1 MTPYLHWAILWST
14 HKPLVAGNLS
24 TKLWVLGTVVLLLL
38 IHILCSDDHYQ
49 IGVSDLCMLLTMDT
63 VLLKALPWSK
73 VDVPSDLAD
82 LYESPDVASL
92 VDLLF
97 KFVGPA
103 FLHALLNGWWVIE
116 CPALDPVCL
125 TNLLTCVAARVLN
138 RLCTIAAEMNTV
150 WINGT
155 F

>member
-1 MTPYLHWAILWST
+1 
-14 HKPLVAGNLS
+14 
-24 TKLWVLGTVVLLLL
+24 
-38 IHILCSDDHYQ
+38 
-49 IGVSDLCMLLTMDT
+49 MLLTMDT

-103 FLHALLNGWWVIE
+103 FLHALLNG
-116 CPALDPVCL
+116 
-125 TNLLTCVAARVLN
+125 
-138 RLCTIAAEMNTV
+138 
-150 WINGT
+150 
-155 F
+155 